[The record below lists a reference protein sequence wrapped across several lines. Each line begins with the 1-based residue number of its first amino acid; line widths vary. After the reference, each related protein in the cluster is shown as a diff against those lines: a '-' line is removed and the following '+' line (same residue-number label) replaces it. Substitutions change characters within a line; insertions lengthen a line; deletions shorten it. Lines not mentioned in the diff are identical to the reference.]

1 LNDGPDPRLQRVAA
15 ALDDARREL
24 IDISRRNR
32 LLHTPRTGRRVHC
45 LEFVDIEID
54 AVFADLAREGK
65 AFAFRSEE
73 DDAADAAVEGR
84 SRALPTLRARV
95 TSEVLE
101 RRLLKFFREARNIE
115 EEQGVNILFLAFGFL
130 KWFENPLSSEPCW
143 APLVLL
149 PVLIERRQGREQF
162 VLRARDDD
170 LMVNVS
176 LREKL
181 RSISQVELPELP
193 EEDDWVPSTY
203 LDAVATAVSGETR
216 WEVDHA
222 GCGLGFFT
230 FSKFLMW
237 RDLAPS
243 AWPQASRLLAHP
255 MVSALLGHG
264 QGFDPAP
271 PIAKDDEPIDKK
283 IDVAAAVHVLDA
295 ASSQALAVEEARTG
309 RNLVIQG
316 PPGTGKSQ
324 TIANIIAAA
333 VHNGRSVLFV
343 AEKAAALEVVHS
355 RLKTVGLEHLCLEL
369 HSRKATKAAVVSS
382 LDGALSAGGVVP
394 LDQGTVDA
402 LRTARDQLND
412 WSATLHRPIGQSGR
426 TPYDV
431 MGQVLR
437 LHGETSN
444 H

>member
-1 LNDGPDPRLQRVAA
+1 
-15 ALDDARREL
+15 LDDARREL

-32 LLHTPRTGRRVHC
+32 LLHTPRIGKRVHC
-45 LEFVDIEID
+45 LEFTNIDLD
-54 AVFADLAREGK
+54 AVFTDLAREGK
-65 AFAFRSEE
+65 AFAFRSG
-73 DDAADAAVEGR
+73 DDDDADAATEER
-84 SRALPTLRARV
+84 SRALPTLRAQV

-130 KWFENPLSSEPCW
+130 KWFEDPRSSEPCW

-170 LMVNVS
+170 MMVNVS

-181 RSISQVELPELP
+181 RSISKVELPELP
-193 EEDDWVPSTY
+193 EGDEWFPSAY
-203 LDAVATAVSGETR
+203 LDAIATAVSGETR
-216 WEVDHA
+216 WEVDRA

-243 AWPQASRLLAHP
+243 AWPEGSRLLGHP

-271 PIAKDDEPIDKK
+271 PIVEDDEPIDKK

-295 ASSQALAVEEARTG
+295 DSSQALAVEEARAG

-355 RLKTVGLEHLCLEL
+355 RLKAVGSSPCALNCTAERPPRRLSSR
-369 HSRKATKAAVVSS
+369 HSIE
-382 LDGALSAGGVVP
+382 P
-394 LDQGTVDA
+394 
-402 LRTARDQLND
+402 
-412 WSATLHRPIGQSGR
+412 
-426 TPYDV
+426 
-431 MGQVLR
+431 
-437 LHGETSN
+437 
-444 H
+444 